1 MFLNTLNDSSQ
12 RSIMEEQKFSLDGT
26 EVTGHIIPIGQVN
39 LVFAQTKRGLVGCGA
54 IDVIAL
60 EKFNIPAVKVRP
72 TTADS
77 VRNIDDLLKGI
88 VVVVNSFAKE
98 AGISPDMTGEEALRQ
113 LI

>member
-1 MFLNTLNDSSQ
+1 
-12 RSIMEEQKFSLDGT
+12 MEEQKFSLEGT
-26 EVTGHIIPIGQVN
+26 EFTGHIIPIGQVN
-39 LVFAQTKRGLVGCGA
+39 LVFAQTTRGLVGCGA

-60 EKFNIPAVKVRP
+60 EKFKIPAVKVRP

-98 AGISPDMTGEEALRQ
+98 AGISSEMTGEEALRH
-113 LI
+113 LL